1 MKIIFDY
8 NRTIFNPDVQSL
20 YPGVVDLLSF
30 LSLNHDLYLISK
42 NEPGREDKLNS
53 LNIKNFFKEI
63 MFVEEKTIEI
73 FKTITKTHEKVL
85 IVGDRVQ
92 GEITIGNKLNFITVW
107 FKQGKFSK
115 EEPINDEQKPEY
127 IINDIIELKEIIKKY
142 E

>member
-30 LSLNHDLYLISK
+30 LSLYHDLYLISK
-42 NEPGREDKLNS
+42 NEPGREDKLDS

-63 MFVEEKTIEI
+63 VFVEEKTIEV
-73 FKTITKTHEKVL
+73 FKTITKTHEEVL

-107 FKQGKFSK
+107 LKQGKFSK
-115 EEPINDEQKPEY
+115 EEPINDEQKPKY
-127 IINDIIELKEIIKKY
+127 IINDIRELREIIKKY